1 MKKLAVNLGL
11 FSLLTLL
18 LFSCDGNPSKL
29 AETPTRGNIKISCD
43 ESMELIINAEVNTFQ
58 SLYANAKVTPYY
70 KPEGEVVEDFLNDS
84 IRTIIITRKLT
95 KAEEAVLA
103 RTQNIARTTKFAHD
117 GICFITNKENPD
129 SNLRFDQIEA
139 IFSGKLNNWAQIDA
153 KSKLGD
159 LLVVFDNA
167 RSSNFRYI
175 QDTFMKGGSPPA
187 YCFAV
192 KSNTEVLAYVKNKK
206 NAIGVIGL
214 NWVSDKDDTISHQF
228 LSDIRV
234 MSIGA
239 PGDTEG
245 TGEFR
250 KPYQGYVADGS
261 YPLIRDVYVICRESF
276 AGLGS
281 GFASFV
287 AGDVGQRIILKSG
300 LVPATMP
307 LRLVHVKKDF

>member
-1 MKKLAVNLGL
+1 MKKLALTLGL
-11 FSLLTLL
+11 FTLFAFLLY
-18 LFSCDGNPSKL
+18 SCDGNPSKL
-29 AETPTRGNIKISCD
+29 AETPTRGNIRICCD
-43 ESMELIINAEVNTFQ
+43 ESFELIMNAEVNTFQ
-58 SLYANAKVTPYY
+58 SLYPDAKINSLY
-70 KPEGEVVEDFLNDS
+70 KPEAEVVEDFLNDS

-95 KAEEAVLA
+95 KDEEAILS

-117 GICFITNKENPD
+117 GVCFIINRENTD
-129 SNLRFDQIEA
+129 SNLRYDQIEA
-139 IFSGKLNNWAQIDA
+139 IFKGKLTNWSQIDP

-167 RSSNFRYI
+167 KSSNFAYV
-175 QDTFMKGGSPPA
+175 QDTFMKGAKPPS

-192 KSNTEVLAYVKNKK
+192 KSNAEVLAYVKNKK
-206 NAIGVIGL
+206 NAIGVIGV
-214 NWVSDKDDTISHQF
+214 NWVSDKDDTISHNF

-234 MSIGA
+234 MAIGS
-239 PGDTEG
+239 PGDTLG
-245 TGEFR
+245 AGEFR
-250 KPYQGYVADGS
+250 KPYQGYIADGS